1 MGGDSPQ
8 LADLMSEGSDAHGTQ
23 VTIIAV
29 IEADNC
35 DLIGNFAA
43 YAQEVADESVSDFIV
58 IADHRGT
65 VAEVKLTEVFQY
77 ISVSIVQ
84 QIAPFLCGVPVDTLI
99 RERESCIPY
108 GREKTQVAL
117 VPLDVIAF
125 KDTSNFRMP
134 A

>member
-1 MGGDSPQ
+1 
-8 LADLMSEGSDAHGTQ
+8 MSEGSDAHGTQ
-23 VTIIAV
+23 VTVIAV

-84 QIAPFLCGVPVDTLI
+84 QIAPFLCGVPSRHAHQGKGVLHLVWQ
-99 RERESCIPY
+99 RENPGSAGAPGCHR
-108 GREKTQVAL
+108 
-117 VPLDVIAF
+117 F
-125 KDTSNFRMP
+125 
-134 A
+134 